1 MRRLLTQLEPLL
13 TSAGLKPDEA
23 FPLIAPLLNLP
34 VPAKY
39 PPLAIFTRTATPP
52 LAGHS
57 GRMDTRRGTSAV
69 PNGRCGRIIRR
80 SRSTRLSM
88 RSVRMMVG
96 QVAARNALSDE
107 AVAAVVERTGG
118 VPLFVEELTR
128 AVLESDGTKLVGREI
143 PVTLHDSLM
152 ARLDRL
158 GPGQGSRPGRR
169 GNRRRI

>member
-1 MRRLLTQLEPLL
+1 
-13 TSAGLKPDEA
+13 
-23 FPLIAPLLNLP
+23 
-34 VPAKY
+34 
-39 PPLAIFTRTATPP
+39 
-52 LAGHS
+52 
-57 GRMDTRRGTSAV
+57 
-69 PNGRCGRIIRR
+69 
-80 SRSTRLSM
+80 M

-169 GNRRRI
+169 GNRRRIFVRIDPCSPFDSGKRPPGSAAQTD